1 MAVVVEGFRASLR
14 ERVGP
19 LEVIPLPGA
28 TLGRDIPQLL
38 TDLLRD
44 QGFVTEVA
52 HATWMASTASR
63 RPVTLVKL
71 EGPASDAVAAGLLFR
86 HIVEQACHALVLV
99 YGGEARLVGS
109 FLEYMDED
117 GEWTPLSYEAG
128 AEAWPVSQLQ
138 RLSPDGYILPDLQL
152 GLVATSL
159 AARPVVAL
167 WCGLFSGIASEP
179 RWDIRIL
186 RLWVLLDTIAHEVV
200 SLEARVLAPD
210 GKELR
215 IPSGKVGEI
224 GRVARGKD
232 PQGRVYLLLRPAHE
246 ALGIP
251 QEVAVTHPDQTLWDE
266 VCVWYEIRN
275 AVAHEGAWLAPPHP
289 TCRPEH
295 RRRTVAAATR
305 AARGGQLD
313 EGLGRYAD
321 HLLANVEAVLRA
333 AVDGRFDDLLHP
345 QRVEPSEE

>member
-1 MAVVVEGFRASLR
+1 M
-14 ERVGP
+14 
-19 LEVIPLPGA
+19 
-28 TLGRDIPQLL
+28 
-38 TDLLRD
+38 
-44 QGFVTEVA
+44 TEVA

-71 EGPASDAVAAGLLFR
+71 KGPAPDAVAAGLLFR
-86 HIVEQACHALVLV
+86 HIVEQARHALVLV

-117 GEWTPLSYEAG
+117 GEWTPLSYQAG

-152 GLVATSL
+152 GRVATSL
-159 AARPVVAL
+159 ATRPVVAL

-186 RLWVLLDTIAHEVV
+186 RLWVLLDTIAQEVV
-200 SLEARVLAPD
+200 PLKARVLAPD
-210 GKELR
+210 GTELS
-215 IPSGKVGEI
+215 IPSS
-224 GRVARGKD
+224 GRAARGHH
-232 PQGRVYLLLRPAHE
+232 PQGRTYWLLRLAHE

-251 QEVAVTHPDQTLWDE
+251 QEIAVTHPSHDLWHE
-266 VCVWYEIRN
+266 VNVWYAIRN
-275 AVAHEGAWLAPPHP
+275 AVAHEGVWLAHP
-289 TCRPEH
+289 YREGDIGNQ
-295 RRRTVAAATR
+295 RRQEPNVVDAATR

-313 EGLGRYAD
+313 EGLGRYVD